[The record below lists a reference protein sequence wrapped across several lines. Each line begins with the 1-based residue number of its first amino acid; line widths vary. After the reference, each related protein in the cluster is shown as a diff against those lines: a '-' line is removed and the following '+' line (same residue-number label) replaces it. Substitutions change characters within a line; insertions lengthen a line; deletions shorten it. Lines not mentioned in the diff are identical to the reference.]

1 MKQKETQ
8 QETMS
13 KEKRVVFFEG
23 KSWYHRTKELQDDLT
38 TKYGKKGGF
47 ETPEEAEKSYW
58 EYEKRY
64 QKKQRDLQI
73 AKMQKTDVMLGDYL
87 EYWFENIFSPRI
99 ETTTR
104 MVGAYTLY
112 NLILPSMEADIKLKY
127 ISVEY
132 LDALLERV
140 AKICPSAGNK
150 GRELLSIAMKDA
162 AGDKFISYNPMPETK
177 PYPRAK
183 PKVRVLGKEKLKVF
197 LEAASK
203 NPWYLEILLGLFCG
217 LRKGDDDDKIRLNQR
232 KPSKYKGLRRFGP
245 EKNLQRINRFM
256 KERPIFYKNLIQ
268 MKENFRFYLRCFY
281 CITKVVILQFNS
293 ENRTE
298 LARNG

>member
-1 MKQKETQ
+1 
-8 QETMS
+8 MS

-112 NLILPSMEADIKLKY
+112 NLILPSMEADIKLRY
-127 ISVEY
+127 VSVEY

-162 AGDKFISYNPMPETK
+162 ARDKFISYNPMPETK

-183 PKVRVLGKEKLKVF
+183 PKVRVLSKEKLKVF

-232 KPSKYKGLRRFGP
+232 KPSKYKGLSRFGP
-245 EKNLQRINRFM
+245 EKNLQRINKFM

>member
-1 MKQKETQ
+1 
-8 QETMS
+8 MS

-64 QKKQRDLQI
+64 QKKQRNLQI

-183 PKVRVLGKEKLKVF
+183 PKVRVLSKEKLKVF

>member
-64 QKKQRDLQI
+64 QKKQRNLQI

-112 NLILPSMEADIKLKY
+112 NLILPSMEADIKLRY
-127 ISVEY
+127 VSVEY

-245 EKNLQRINRFM
+245 EKNLQRINKFM

-268 MKENFRFYLRCFY
+268 MKENIRFYLRCFY
-281 CITKVVILQFNS
+281 CITKVMILQFNS